1 MIDDFLKEK
10 VGDLSG
16 FDMFFSY
23 YSDMWFRINL
33 VTGEWERL
41 TSRPDNW
48 EYANDFVMRYYKYR
62 FQIDPPI
69 RIIRDNKILMPN
81 FEYDTERKKYKIT
94 LYDNQERDFTIDT
107 LLGHLRRRI
116 RRRVFVPVQYGQ
128 FIMNFGNHH
137 VMAEILETPRWY
149 QIVCDNNDMIRGMLD
164 YYRIRQTPPN
174 IETLDGSVI
183 IGKCREDILEFIN
196 YVDVKCCNIV
206 DVDIPNKGLTF
217 SIEDDNIII
226 NGEKF
231 EIRKTK
237 MSKFYVQGFDENI
250 SRKIAEF
257 FKQQYPDKRA
267 TGVFPE
273 FKTKEDLIDFI
284 LKLRDDSNIFENI
297 PQITCL

>member
-1 MIDDFLKEK
+1 MINDFLKEK
-10 VGDLSG
+10 VGDWSC
-16 FDMFFSY
+16 FNMFFSY
-23 YSDMWFRINL
+23 GSDMWFQINL
-33 VTGEWERL
+33 VTGQWDRID
-41 TSRPDNW
+41 SRPNIW
-48 EYANDFVMRYYKYR
+48 EDSNDFAMKYYKYR

-69 RIIRDNKILMPN
+69 HITRDNKILMPN

-107 LLGHLRRRI
+107 LLWHLRRRV

-137 VMAEILETPRWY
+137 VMAEILETPRWC
-149 QIVCDNNDMIRGMLD
+149 QIACDNNDMIRGMLD
-164 YYRIRQTPPN
+164 YYRIRQTSPN
-174 IETLDGSVI
+174 VEILDGSMIV
-183 IGKCREDILEFIN
+183 GKSREDILEFIN
-196 YVDVKCCNIV
+196 CVDAKCCNIV
-206 DVDIPNKGLTF
+206 DIDIPNKSLTF

-237 MSKFYVQGFDENI
+237 MSKFYVQGFNENI

-257 FKQQYPDKRA
+257 FKQQYPGKRA

-273 FKTKEDLIDFI
+273 FKTREDLIDFI

-297 PQITCL
+297 P